1 MSKEKHISARLI
13 SGVFKA
19 ECKTW
24 KHHSDFLKLWYS
36 CIINIYAIIMD
47 ISLAIVR
54 YVFQL
59 PLMNTLCF
67 IFSGCYF
74 QIDVILGAINFIIN
88 TVKANLISY

>member
-13 SGVFKA
+13 SGVLKA

-59 PLMNTLCF
+59 PLINEHF
-67 IFSGCYF
+67 VFYIFRVLLS
-74 QIDVILGAINFIIN
+74 N
-88 TVKANLISY
+88 

>member
-59 PLMNTLCF
+59 P
-67 IFSGCYF
+67 GCYF

-88 TVKANLISY
+88 TVKANLICY

>member
-19 ECKTW
+19 ECETW
-24 KHHSDFLKLWYS
+24 KPHSDFLKLWYS

-59 PLMNTLCF
+59 PLMNTLCVR
-67 IFSGCYF
+67 FSGCYV

-88 TVKANLISY
+88 TVQANLISC